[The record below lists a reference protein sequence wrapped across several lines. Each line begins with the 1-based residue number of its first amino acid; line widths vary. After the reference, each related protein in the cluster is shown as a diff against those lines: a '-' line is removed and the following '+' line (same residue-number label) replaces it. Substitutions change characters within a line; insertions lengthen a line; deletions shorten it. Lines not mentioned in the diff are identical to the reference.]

1 MRLSTSYQIIMDV
14 LRKAIRWGR
23 SETLVVSLPRKW
35 TIKYGVKEGMNLSLR
50 ECPEGLLVA
59 PLHLLEKPALREASV
74 RLVEQDEKT
83 LSILLENYYV
93 DGYDRL
99 ILESARSFSEPVSN
113 LLIKIVNQLPGFE
126 IIETTDKRVV
136 VKAVTRL
143 VGDDVL
149 EFVRIS
155 SRTTLELIDKL
166 VKGLKS
172 GSDETARIASD
183 IIDEAWRQRGN
194 YLRVQRELRKA
205 LSIPPPG
212 LKLEIE
218 DIFDNAHY
226 IVQLSNIYENIYIIA
241 EALTRRQPPPDQ
253 AVFAEAALS
262 KIYDNLKKTISAF
275 LQRNKEVVYQVL
287 GEIPLLQLWKRQTET
302 IVDVMKDSVIVQ
314 IILEAC
320 GTILTINK
328 GIAKTALLL
337 KT

>member
-1 MRLSTSYQIIMDV
+1 MDV

-23 SETLVVSLPRKW
+23 SETIVVSLPRKW
-35 TIKYGVKEGMNLSLR
+35 TLKHGVKEGMSLSLR
-50 ECPEGLLVA
+50 EVPEGLLLS
-59 PLHLLEKPALREASV
+59 PIHLLETPELREATV
-74 RLVEQDEKT
+74 RLVEQDEKS
-83 LSILLENYYV
+83 LSTLLENYYI

-99 ILESARSFSEPVSN
+99 TLESARSFSEPVSN
-113 LLIKIVNQLPGFE
+113 LLIKIINQLPGYE
-126 IIETTDKRVV
+126 IIETTDRRII
-136 VKAVTRL
+136 VKAVTSIR
-143 VGDDVL
+143 GDDL
-149 EFVRIS
+149 IEFVRIS

-166 VKGLKS
+166 VKGLRS
-172 GSDETARIASD
+172 GADATARVAKAIL
-183 IIDEAWRQRGN
+183 DEAWRQRGN

-205 LSIPPPG
+205 LSIPPLG

-218 DIFDNAHY
+218 DIFDTAYY
-226 IVQLSNIYENIYIIA
+226 IVQLSNIYENIYIVA
-241 EALTRRQPPPDQ
+241 EALTRRLPPPDQ

-262 KIYDNLKKTISAF
+262 KVYDNLKKAISAF

-287 GEIPLLQLWKRQTET
+287 GEIPMIQLWKRQTET

-320 GTILTINK
+320 GAILAYNV

>member
-1 MRLSTSYQIIMDV
+1 L
-14 LRKAIRWGR
+14 KH
-23 SETLVVSLPRKW
+23 
-35 TIKYGVKEGMNLSLR
+35 GVKEGMNLSLR
-50 ECPEGLLVA
+50 EVPEGLLVA
-59 PLHLLEKPALREASV
+59 PLHLLEKPELREATV

-83 LSILLENYYV
+83 LSILLENYYI

-99 ILESARSFSEPVSN
+99 TLESARPFSEPVSN
-113 LLIKIVNQLPGFE
+113 LLIKIVNQLPGYE
-126 IIETTDKRVV
+126 IIETTDRRIV

-143 VGDDVL
+143 VGDDII
-149 EFVRIS
+149 EFVRIG
-155 SRTTLELIDKL
+155 SRTTLELINKL
-166 VKGLKS
+166 VKGLKT
-172 GSDETARIASD
+172 GPDETARIANH
-183 IIDEAWRQRGN
+183 IIEDAWRQRGC

-218 DIFDNAHY
+218 DIFDTAY
-226 IVQLSNIYENIYIIA
+226 FIAQLSNIYENIFIIA
-241 EALTRRQPPPDQ
+241 DALTRRLPPPDQ

-262 KIYDNLKKTISAF
+262 KVYDNLKKAISAF

-287 GEIPLLQLWKRQTET
+287 GEIPLIQLWKRQTET
-302 IVDVMKDSVIVQ
+302 IVDVMRDSVIVQ

-320 GTILTINK
+320 GAILAYNQ

>member
-1 MRLSTSYQIIMDV
+1 MDV
-14 LRKAIRWGR
+14 VRKAIRWGR
-23 SETLVVSLPRKW
+23 SKTIVVSLPRKW
-35 TIKYGVKEGMNLSLR
+35 TIKQGIKEGMSLSLR
-50 ECPEGLLVA
+50 EVPEGLLVS
-59 PLHLLEKPALREASV
+59 PLHLLETPALREASV
-74 RLVEQDEKT
+74 RLVEQDEET
-83 LSILLENYYV
+83 LSTLLENYYV

-113 LLIKIVNQLPGFE
+113 LLIKIVNQLPGYE
-126 IIETTDKRVV
+126 IIETTDRRVV
-136 VKAVTRL
+136 IKAVTRIL
-143 VGDDVL
+143 GDDIL

-155 SRTTLELIDKL
+155 SRTTLELIDKII
-166 VKGLKS
+166 KGLKS
-172 GSDETARIASD
+172 GPDETARIASN

-218 DIFDNAHY
+218 DIFDSAY
-226 IVQLSNIYENIYIIA
+226 YVVQLSNIYENIYSIA
-241 EALTRRQPPPDQ
+241 EALNRRQPPPDQ
-253 AVFAEAALS
+253 VVFAEAALS
-262 KIYDNLKKTISAF
+262 KVYDNLKRAISAF
-275 LQRNKEVVYQVL
+275 LQRNKEAVYQVL
-287 GEIPLLQLWKRQTET
+287 GEIPRIQLWKRQTET

-320 GTILTINK
+320 GAILAYNM